1 MKCPRCNV
9 ENSGTA
15 RFCAECGTSLRGPA
29 AAFSQTATI
38 ETPRE
43 ELATGTTFAGRYQI
57 IEELGRGGMGR
68 VYKAFDTEIGAK
80 IALKLIKPEVAADP
94 GTIERFRNELKTAR
108 EISHKHIC
116 RMYDLG
122 REGGL
127 YYITMEYV
135 PGEDLK
141 SMIRM
146 SGQLGVGT
154 AVTVARQ
161 LCEGLAE
168 AHRVGVIHRDL
179 KPSNIMIDRDGQVRI
194 MDFGIAR
201 SIKAKG
207 LTGAGVIIGTP
218 EYMSPEQVEGR
229 DVDAR
234 SDLYSLGIILFEM
247 LTGRVPFEGETPFS
261 VGIKQQSQSPEDP
274 RRLNAHIPD
283 DLARLILK
291 SLEKPREK
299 RFQTGDE
306 LRAELEKI
314 ARRLPTTERVLPR
327 RKPST
332 ANEILPAFRL
342 RKILAPAA
350 AVVVLAAAAAVWLFL
365 LKKGNPA
372 GPARRPSIAVITF
385 ENQTGDKSYDYLRKA
400 IPNLLI
406 TSLEQSRNLSVVTWE
421 RLHDLL
427 KQMGKE
433 EVEAIDSDLGF
444 ELCRRD
450 GVRTIVLGSFFK
462 AGEMFATDIKV
473 LDVASKRLLKSA
485 GSKGEGLRS
494 ILDHQVGDL
503 SREISKGIG
512 LSDRTLAAGEGRI
525 AERTTSSME
534 AYEAYLRGREEYEK
548 FYYGQAAKSLQ
559 RAVELDPDFAVAY
572 LSLARVHAALND
584 MENMNKAYERAMA
597 LAKRATDKDRLY
609 IEAAYAGAIEK
620 DREKRGRLLLR
631 LAEEFPKEKEAH
643 FELGM
648 FYRDGRLLPRAVAE
662 YRTALDLDPGYGYAR
677 NMIAYTYAD
686 MGDYGRAIEN
696 FERYAAAFPGDA
708 NPVDSMAEIYFRMGK
723 LDAAIENYKKALAIK
738 PDFYSS
744 CAGLGYVYALKE
756 EYGET
761 QKWLDVFID
770 RAPSVGW
777 KGRGHFFKSF
787 IRYWTGS
794 YEFALSELRGLA
806 DVAGSSGNPD
816 GKANAELAMSWI
828 HGDRG
833 EDGPAGKY
841 LESWYAY
848 VAHRAT
854 PGMTDGE
861 AFRAYFAGS
870 LDLRAG
876 RPEAARQRLTELEK
890 LLPGVS
896 PGNHGTVADCLEY
909 FRAETLLSRGAV
921 DEAVR
926 VLEKAPPVGK
936 PPAMQFILPVY
947 SLPFLKDT
955 LARAY
960 EKKGNLEQAII
971 EYERLLVVDPA
982 KDDRTL
988 INPKYHA
995 RLAKLY
1001 ERRGMRAK
1009 AVEQYRRFL
1018 ELWKDANAT
1027 IPEFVEARSRLAALE
1042 KS

>member
-1 MKCPRCNV
+1 MKCPKCSL
-9 ENSGTA
+9 ENSDTA
-15 RFCAECGTSLRGPA
+15 RFCADCGTSLRGPA
-29 AAFSQTATI
+29 PSFSQTATI

-43 ELATGTTFAGRYQI
+43 ELATGSTFAGRYQI

-68 VYKAFDTEIGAK
+68 VYKVFDAEIGAK

-108 EISHKHIC
+108 DISHKHIC

-168 AHRVGVIHRDL
+168 AHRRGIVHRDL
-179 KPSNIMIDRDGQVRI
+179 KPSNIMIDREGSVRI

-201 SIKAKG
+201 SIKTKG
-207 LTGAGVIIGTP
+207 LTGSGVIIGTP

-229 DVDAR
+229 DVDPR

-247 LTGRVPFEGETPFS
+247 LTGRVPFEGETPFA
-261 VGIKQQSQSPEDP
+261 VGIKQKSEAPEDP
-274 RRLNAHIPD
+274 RRLNPHIPD

-299 RFQTGDE
+299 RFQTADE

-314 ARRLPTTERVLPR
+314 ARRFPTTERVLPR

-332 ANEILPAFRL
+332 ANEIAATFGL
-342 RKILAPAA
+342 RKVLVPAA
-350 AVVVLAAAAAVWLFL
+350 AVIVLAAAAVGLL
-365 LKKGNPA
+365 VLKKGKPA
-372 GPARRPSIAVITF
+372 GPAGRPSVAVITF
-385 ENQTGDKSYDYLRKA
+385 ENQTGDKAYDYLRKA

-406 TSLEQSRNLSVVTWE
+406 TSLEQSHSLSVVTWE

-427 KQMGKE
+427 KQMGRE
-433 EVEAIDSDLGF
+433 DVEAIDGDLGF
-444 ELCRRD
+444 ELCRKD
-450 GVRTIVLGSFFK
+450 GVGTIVTGSFFK

-485 GSKGEGLRS
+485 GSKGEGPRS
-494 ILDHQVGDL
+494 ILDRQVGDL
-503 SREISKGIG
+503 SRKISKGIG
-512 LSDRTLAAGEGRI
+512 LSDRALAGDGGRI
-525 AERTTSSME
+525 ADRTTSSLE
-534 AYEAYLRGREEYEK
+534 AYDACLRGREEYEK
-548 FYYGQAAKSLQ
+548 FYYGQAVKSLQ

-572 LSLARVHAALND
+572 LLLARVHAALSD
-584 MENMNKAYERAMA
+584 LEKMNKAYERAMA
-597 LAKRATDKDRLY
+597 LSKRATDKDRLY

-620 DREKRGRLLLR
+620 NREKRGRLLLR
-631 LAEEFPKEKEAH
+631 LVEEFPKEKEAH
-643 FELGM
+643 FELGA
-648 FYRDGRLLPRAVAE
+648 FYRDGRQLPQAVAE
-662 YRTALDLDPGYGYAR
+662 YRAALELDPGYGYAR

-696 FERYAAAFPGDA
+696 FETYAAAFPGDA

-723 LDAAIENYKKALAIK
+723 LDAAIDTYKKVLTIK

-777 KGRGHFFKSF
+777 KDRGHFFKSF

-816 GKANAELAMSWI
+816 GKANADVAMSWI

-833 EDGPAGKY
+833 EDGPARRY
-841 LESWYAY
+841 LESWYTYA
-848 VAHRAT
+848 AAMAS
-854 PGMTDGE
+854 PGTKDAE
-861 AFRAYFAGS
+861 AFREYCAGS
-870 LDLRAG
+870 LDLQAG
-876 RPEAARQRLTELEK
+876 RPEAAQQRLAEIEK
-890 LLPGVS
+890 RLPGVS
-896 PGNHGTVADCLEY
+896 PANHESIACCLEY
-909 FRAETLLSRGAV
+909 LRAETLLARGAV

-926 VLEKAPPVGK
+926 VLQKAPPIGK

-947 SLPFLKDT
+947 SMPFLKDT
-955 LARAY
+955 LARAH
-960 EKKGNLEQAII
+960 EKRGDIDQAIA
-971 EYERLLVVDPA
+971 EYERLLVIDPA
-982 KDDRTL
+982 KDDRSL

-1018 ELWKDANAT
+1018 EVWKDADAA
-1027 IPEFVEARSRLAALE
+1027 IPEYVEARSRLAALE
-1042 KS
+1042 RS